1 MKAMILAAGRGER
14 MRPLTDTVPKALL
27 EVGGKPLIVWQIE
40 ALVRGGFDELVINHA
55 WLGPLIE
62 RAIGDGRDYGARIAW
77 SREPQALETAGGIAT
92 ALPLI
97 EAGGGDPGARDEPFA
112 VVSADIHSAF
122 DYATLAPV
130 VTSIRLHFPVHAAH
144 LVLVDNPPWHPA
156 GDMAL
161 VDGRIAREPDDVTE
175 PLMTY
180 ANIAVFHPRVFAALP
195 RFKVL
200 KMFPWAYALADAGRM
215 TGSRF
220 AGAWDN
226 VGTPGQLATLDR
238 RLGDEGARAR

>member
-14 MRPLTDTVPKALL
+14 MRPLTDTVPKPLL

-40 ALVRGGFDELVINHA
+40 ALVRGGFDDLVINHA
-55 WLGPLIE
+55 WLGSMIE
-62 RAIGDGRDYGARIAW
+62 EAVGDGSEHGARIAW

-97 EAGGGDPGARDEPFA
+97 EAAGATSSRDEPFA
-112 VVSADIHSAF
+112 VVSADIHSTF

-130 VTSIRLHFPVHAAH
+130 VTAIGQRFPLHAAH

-161 VDGRIAREPDDVTE
+161 VDGRIAREPDDPQTGAHAS
-175 PLMTY
+175 LLTY
-180 ANIAVFHPRVFAALP
+180 ANIAVFHPRVFATVP
-195 RFKVL
+195 RFKML
-200 KMFPWAYALADAGRM
+200 KLFPWAYALADTGRM

-220 AGAWDN
+220 DGAWDN
-226 VGTPGQLATLDR
+226 VGTPEQLAALDR
-238 RLGDEGARAR
+238 RLMNPDD